1 MTTILL
7 SIVLQ
12 VLALHPAG
20 NPDGKVLTMHQAVSG
35 FGVSPKNKAYH
46 WEGDHDLKEG
56 PGAFPRPR
64 KYILP
69 KYDYRYVKSLF
80 SMKPILLASEID
92 DSRPIW
98 PQIKEQLMRD
108 IVAGKYPMGSPFPT
122 VRDLAEDAKV
132 NRNTMQRAL
141 SELENEGLVITNRTS
156 GRTVTMDEN
165 LIKLTRG
172 KIAKEKIVSFRQ
184 EMEDMGFTMEEIISL
199 MRGSDN
205 EEKGE

>member
-1 MTTILL
+1 MEW
-7 SIVLQ
+7 
-12 VLALHPAG
+12 
-20 NPDGKVLTMHQAVSG
+20 K
-35 FGVSPKNKAYH
+35 
-46 WEGDHDLKEG
+46 
-56 PGAFPRPR
+56 
-64 KYILP
+64 
-69 KYDYRYVKSLF
+69 
-80 SMKPILLASEID
+80 ID

-122 VRDLAEDAKV
+122 VRDLAEDAKA

>member
-1 MTTILL
+1 MEW
-7 SIVLQ
+7 
-12 VLALHPAG
+12 
-20 NPDGKVLTMHQAVSG
+20 K
-35 FGVSPKNKAYH
+35 
-46 WEGDHDLKEG
+46 
-56 PGAFPRPR
+56 
-64 KYILP
+64 
-69 KYDYRYVKSLF
+69 
-80 SMKPILLASEID
+80 ID

-156 GRTVTMDEN
+156 GRTLTMDEN

-199 MRGSDN
+199 MRGSDSDV
-205 EEKGE
+205 EKGE

>member
-1 MTTILL
+1 MEW
-7 SIVLQ
+7 
-12 VLALHPAG
+12 
-20 NPDGKVLTMHQAVSG
+20 K
-35 FGVSPKNKAYH
+35 
-46 WEGDHDLKEG
+46 
-56 PGAFPRPR
+56 
-64 KYILP
+64 
-69 KYDYRYVKSLF
+69 
-80 SMKPILLASEID
+80 ID

-156 GRTVTMDEN
+156 GRTVTMDEK

-172 KIAKEKIVSFRQ
+172 NIAKEKIVSFKQ
-184 EMEDMGFTMEEIISL
+184 EMEDMGFTINEIISL
-199 MRGSDN
+199 MRGSESD
-205 EEKGE
+205 EKKGE